1 MNWGRKKEEK
11 TMRRKVTRRDF
22 MKGAAIVAASGLLA
36 GCSGGEGPAPRKS
49 PRNRTATLPVLLNR
63 RVLLP
68 VSRRKRMKSNG
79 HTAKTLMVRL
89 R

>member
-1 MNWGRKKEEK
+1 
-11 TMRRKVTRRDF
+11 MRRKVTRRDF

-36 GCSGGEGPAPRKS
+36 GCSGGEGPAAPDNSEQPAPRKS

-68 VSRRKRMKSNG
+68 VSRRKRMESNG

-89 R
+89 H